1 MASSTIFLIYPYIYM
16 AVSTISMIYLY
27 IYMLIYPLTCVYP
40 NKWHHLPYPWF
51 IQIHGCIYHIHDI
64 SKYKALPIKSLMYRN
79 IWLYVPYSWYTQKYG
94 YIYIYIPDLS
104 IYMAVSTTS
113 WFIHINGCIYHIS
126 DISKNMAVSTISL
139 LYPNIWL
146 FLISLIYPCTC
157 IYLPY
162 LWYIQIYGWF

>member
-1 MASSTIFLIYPYIYM
+1 MTSSTLSLIYPN
-16 AVSTISMIYLY
+16 TWLYL
-27 IYMLIYPLTCVYP
+27 P
-40 NKWHHLPYPWF
+40 
-51 IQIHGCIYHIHDI
+51 IHDI

-79 IWLYVPYSWYTQKYG
+79 IWCYVPYSWYTQIYG
-94 YIYIYIPDLS
+94 YIYYFPDLS

-113 WFIHINGCIYHIS
+113 WFIHINGCIYHIP